1 MTPPVRSAS
10 AIARPDLPLAVG
22 PAMSASGGRVTGT
35 VSFIATL
42 IAAGRLDDSL
52 TQAALE
58 RLAAANLSASSSHW
72 VEQGSARDL
81 KIGGELCL
89 ARDALAGW
97 EGVDLLPCTPGP
109 RFRRLFV
116 ADMDSTM
123 IGQECI
129 DELADY
135 AGVKPQ
141 VAAITERAMQ
151 GELDFAGALRERV
164 ALLAGLDEAVL
175 AQCLAERVRPNP
187 GAKTLIATLR
197 HHGATCLLV
206 SGGFT
211 AFAEPVGEMLG
222 FDEVQANVL
231 SIRDGKLAGAV
242 DGAIVDSHAKLAALQ
257 QAKARLGLQ
266 RGATMAIGDGANDKP
281 MVEAAGWGV
290 AYRAK
295 PALAAAADARLD
307 HHGLDALLWAMG
319 IASSAW
325 IHA

>member
-1 MTPPVRSAS
+1 
-10 AIARPDLPLAVG
+10 
-22 PAMSASGGRVTGT
+22 VTGT
-35 VSFIATL
+35 VSFTATL
-42 IAAGRLDDSL
+42 IAAGRLDDIL
-52 TQAALE
+52 TKAALE
-58 RLAAANLSASSSHW
+58 RLADAGLSAVSSAW
-72 VEQGSARDL
+72 IEEGSARDL
-81 KIGGELCL
+81 EIGGDLRA

-97 EGVDLLPCTPGP
+97 EGVDLLPLTPGP
-109 RFRRLFV
+109 RLRKLFV

-151 GELDFAGALRERV
+151 GELDFVGALRERV

-175 AQCLAERVRPNP
+175 GQCLAERVRANP

-211 AFAEPVGEMLG
+211 AFAEPVGAMLG
-222 FDEVQANVL
+222 FDEVRANVL
-231 SIRDGKLAGAV
+231 SRRDGKLVGTV
-242 DGAIVDSHAKLAALQ
+242 DGAIVDSHTKLEALE
-257 QAKARLGLQ
+257 QAEARLGLA
-266 RGATMAIGDGANDKP
+266 RDSTMAIGDGANDKP
-281 MVEAAGWGV
+281 MVEAAGWGI
-290 AYRAK
+290 AYRSK
-295 PALAAAADARLD
+295 LALATAADARLE

-319 IASSAW
+319 LPRSAW
-325 IHA
+325 VKA